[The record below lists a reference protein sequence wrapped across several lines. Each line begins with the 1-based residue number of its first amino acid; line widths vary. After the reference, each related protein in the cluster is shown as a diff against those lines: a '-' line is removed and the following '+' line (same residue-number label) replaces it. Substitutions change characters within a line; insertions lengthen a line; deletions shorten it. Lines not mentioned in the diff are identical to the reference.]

1 MTFLGITIIIIL
13 SINSLTRAQSIT
25 PTSVKNDNKDQDAN
39 SGPNS
44 TINSL
49 ITLSVGGGGIATF
62 VWGIYEYRKNRILK
76 RQEAL
81 FDLIRG
87 FDKRDNGESNKMNL
101 AKMMLD
107 DFTVDEKTY
116 SEWDGHRK
124 EGLGHYSIR
133 NAERILRYHGQISK
147 HDDNFYS
154 IDRGVNID
162 SPIFDYGEIQIR
174 MSFDELLNFF
184 GKLGYLLDRD
194 IIKNEELKY
203 FEYYIK
209 KTIRNKAVMR
219 YARLYEF
226 ENFALLLSETDNFTN
241 YLRDLPETELPKE
254 HKDTIS
260 DWVRNQ
266 GRSMTG
272 TLT

>member
-1 MTFLGITIIIIL
+1 MIIL
-13 SINSLTRAQSIT
+13 SLNSLTELQSIA
-25 PTSVKNDNKDQDAN
+25 PAFVKDDNKNQDAD
-39 SGPNS
+39 SGSNS

-62 VWGIYEYRKNRILK
+62 LWGIYEYRKNRILK

-81 FDLIRG
+81 FDLIRE
-87 FDKRDNGESNKMNL
+87 FDKKDNGEPNKMNL
-101 AKMMLD
+101 AKLMLD
-107 DFTVDEKTY
+107 DFTVDEETY
-116 SEWDGHRK
+116 SKWEGHQRK
-124 EGLGHYSIR
+124 GLGHYSIG
-133 NAERILRYHGQISK
+133 NAERILRYHGQIGK
-147 HDDNFYS
+147 NDDNFYS
-154 IDRGVNID
+154 VDRGVSID
-162 SPIFDYGEIQIR
+162 SPIFDYGEIQVR

-209 KTIRNKAVMR
+209 KTIRNRAVMR

-226 ENFALLLSETDNFTN
+226 ENFALLLSKIDNFSN

-266 GRSMTG
+266 GRSITG
-272 TLT
+272 NL